1 MIIILFSRQKTDTYK
16 LANMIILMV
25 LAMKHDSF
33 ERKKK
38 ILDLLL
44 SKDRLEFLFS
54 ESTKKKI
61 KMTFFSFPPSA

>member
-1 MIIILFSRQKTDTYK
+1 
-16 LANMIILMV
+16 
-25 LAMKHDSF
+25 MKHDSF

-54 ESTKKKI
+54 ESTKKKN
-61 KMTFFSFPPSA
+61 KNDLFQFPAVGIAALSRFLAKPDGTE